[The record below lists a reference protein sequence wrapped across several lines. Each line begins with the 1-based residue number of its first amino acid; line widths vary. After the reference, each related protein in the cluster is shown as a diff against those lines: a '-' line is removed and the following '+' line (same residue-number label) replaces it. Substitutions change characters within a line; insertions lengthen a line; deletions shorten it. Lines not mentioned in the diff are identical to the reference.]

1 MSTANDDYPNVL
13 APPPLIAFMIIFAGG
28 VAGLIKSLHF
38 INGNAR
44 FITGG
49 ALVVVSFVIGYTA
62 FVKMKNSGTNVDV
75 RKPATMVLTD
85 GIYAYSRNPM
95 YIGLIVFLIAASI
108 LLNNLWILILTPVF
122 IAVMWKGV
130 IDREERY
137 LEEKFGSEYTD
148 YKKRVRRWL

>member
-13 APPPLIAFMIIFAGG
+13 APPPIIAFMIIFAGG

-108 LLNNLWILILTPVF
+108 LLNNLW
-122 IAVMWKGV
+122 KGV